1 MCSVL
6 LLQDNGGWA
15 GKSTVPYW
23 QAASLWLLTRV
34 SSFLC
39 RMLAWQHKR
48 GHSIINLSMSGQFI
62 ISLVLQKVLQRCQA
76 MYKASVTADTV
87 AYK

>member
-1 MCSVL
+1 M
-6 LLQDNGGWA
+6 
-15 GKSTVPYW
+15 PYW

-48 GHSIINLSMSGQFI
+48 GHSMINLSMSGQFI
-62 ISLVLQKVLQRCQA
+62 ISLVLQRCFKGVKQCTKPVSLQTLSPTSKLSQY
-76 MYKASVTADTV
+76 MLGD
-87 AYK
+87 